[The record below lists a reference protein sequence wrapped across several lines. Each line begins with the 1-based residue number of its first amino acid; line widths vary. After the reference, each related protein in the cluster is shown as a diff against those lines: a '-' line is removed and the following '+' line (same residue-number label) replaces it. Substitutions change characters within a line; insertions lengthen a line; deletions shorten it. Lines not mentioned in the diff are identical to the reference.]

1 MRLDPSAHGARTR
14 AAGFTLI
21 ELIVVMLLIGMLGAT
36 VGIFIRN
43 PVNSY
48 FSTIN
53 RAALTDAADLVVRRM
68 ARELQ
73 AAVPNSVRV
82 TSSGTTQFLEFVPV
96 VDTGRYRV
104 AASNGND
111 PTGIYPLNFSNPGNN
126 YFQILGPTVNAPA
139 GSQLVIMN
147 LGFGNMNL
155 YTGGNVR
162 ALSVTGNNLQTISY
176 TPAGLW
182 PAASP
187 ANRFYLFTT
196 AVTYVCSPNASG
208 TGTLTRYYGYT
219 PTATQPNSVSSAP
232 LSTAS
237 SALVINDVSTCSF
250 TPGTAQTD
258 LNSMQIDLQ
267 LSNNGESVTLYSQVI
282 TPNGP

>member
-1 MRLDPSAHGARTR
+1 MRPDASAHLVRAR
-14 AAGFTLI
+14 AAGFTLV
-21 ELIVVMLLIGMLGAT
+21 ELVVVVLLVGMLGAT

-43 PVNSY
+43 PVSSY

-73 AAVPNSVRV
+73 AAVPNSVRI
-82 TSSGTTQFLEFVPV
+82 TTNGTNHFLEFVPV

-104 AASNGND
+104 AKSNGND
-111 PTGIYPLNFSNPGNN
+111 PTGIFPLDFSNSSNN

-139 GSQLVIMN
+139 GSQLVITN

-162 ALSVTGNNLQTISY
+162 ALSVTGNNLQAITY
-176 TPAGLW
+176 TPAGAW

-196 AVTYVCSPNASG
+196 AVTYVCSPNAAG
-208 TGTLTRYYGYT
+208 NGTLTRYSGYT
-219 PTATQPNSVSSAP
+219 PTATQPNSVTLAP

-237 SALVINDVSTCSF
+237 SALVLNDVSSCAF
-250 TPGTAQTD
+250 TSGTAQTD
-258 LNSMQIDLQ
+258 LNSMQITLQ
-267 LSNNGESVTLYSQVI
+267 LSKNSESVTLYSQVI

>member
-1 MRLDPSAHGARTR
+1 MRPDLLAHLARAR

-21 ELIVVMLLIGMLGAT
+21 ELTVVMLLIAMLGAT

-43 PVNSY
+43 PVSSY

-53 RAALTDAADLVVRRM
+53 RAALTDAADLVARRM
-68 ARELQ
+68 IRELQ

-82 TSSGTTQFLEFVPV
+82 TSSGTTQYLEFVPV

-104 AASNGND
+104 AKSNGND
-111 PTGIYPLNFSNPGNN
+111 PTGIYPLDFSNPSNN

-139 GSQLVIMN
+139 GSELVIMN

-176 TPAGLW
+176 VAAGAW

-196 AVTYVCSPNASG
+196 AVSYVCSPNANG

-219 PTATQPNSVSSAP
+219 PTATQPNSITTAP

-237 SALVINDVSTCSF
+237 NSLMLNDVSSCTF
-250 TPGTAQTD
+250 IPGTAQTD
-258 LNSMQIDLQ
+258 LNSMQINLQ

>member
-1 MRLDPSAHGARTR
+1 MRPDLPVHLVRIR
-14 AAGFTLI
+14 ASGFTLV

-36 VGIFIRN
+36 IGIFIRN
-43 PVNSY
+43 PVSSY
-48 FSTIN
+48 FYSIS

-104 AASNGND
+104 AKSNGND
-111 PTGIYPLNFSNPGNN
+111 PTGIYPLDFSNPSNN

-155 YTGGNVR
+155 YSGGNVR
-162 ALSVTGNNLQTISY
+162 ALSVTGNNLQTITY
-176 TPAGLW
+176 TPAGAW

-196 AVTYVCSPNASG
+196 AVSYVCSPNANG

-219 PTATQPNSVSSAP
+219 PTATQPNSVTSAP
-232 LSTAS
+232 LSSAS
-237 SALVINDVSTCSF
+237 NSLVLKDVSSCTF
-250 TPGTAQTD
+250 TSGAAQTD
-258 LNSMQIDLQ
+258 LNSMQINLQ
-267 LSNNGESVTLYSQVI
+267 LTNNSESVTLYSQVI

>member
-1 MRLDPSAHGARTR
+1 MRPNLAARLSHTR
-14 AAGFTLI
+14 AAGFTLV
-21 ELIVVMLLIGMLGAT
+21 ELVVVMLLIGMLGAII
-36 VGIFIRN
+36 GIFIRN
-43 PVNSY
+43 PVSGY

-82 TSSGTTQFLEFVPV
+82 TSSGTTEFLEFVPV

-104 AASNGND
+104 AKSNGND
-111 PTGIYPLNFSNPGNN
+111 PTGIYPLDFSNPSNN

-147 LGFGNMNL
+147 LGFGNVNL
-155 YTGGNVR
+155 YSGGNVR
-162 ALSVTGNNLQTISY
+162 ALSVTGNNLQTITY
-176 TPAGLW
+176 TPAGAW

-196 AVTYVCSPNASG
+196 AVSYVCSPNANG
-208 TGTLTRYYGYT
+208 AGTLTRYYGYT
-219 PTATQPNSVSSAP
+219 PTATQPNSVTSAP
-232 LSTAS
+232 LSSAS
-237 SALVINDVSTCSF
+237 NSLVLKDVSSCTF

-258 LNSMQIDLQ
+258 LNSMQINLQ
-267 LSNNGESVTLYSQVI
+267 LTNNSESVTLYSQVI